1 MTMNS
6 NIQPLVELE
15 ARIVELEEEI
25 TDRTRWNRLLDTL
38 KKLFTEA
45 QDHYRKGQM
54 QEARLTLN
62 SAFRLVE
69 RTKRVLKKWN
79 RTSYPALISHDRH
92 A

>member
-6 NIQPLVELE
+6 NIEPLVELGV
-15 ARIVELEEEI
+15 RIVELEEEI
-25 TDRTRWNRLLDTL
+25 SDRAKWNRLLDTL

-45 QDHYRKGQM
+45 QDHHRRGNM

-69 RTKRVLKKWN
+69 RTKKELKK
-79 RTSYPALISHDRH
+79 
-92 A
+92 

>member
-6 NIQPLVELE
+6 NIEPLVELGV
-15 ARIVELEEEI
+15 RIVELEEEI
-25 TDRTRWNRLLDTL
+25 PDRAKWNRLLDTL

-45 QDHYRKGQM
+45 QDHHRRGNM

-69 RTKRVLKKWN
+69 RTKKELKK
-79 RTSYPALISHDRH
+79 
-92 A
+92 